1 VLLAQAQAI
10 DLSEQ
15 DVADWYAFLNSLS
28 PAGKTSMLQDVEAG
42 RQTEGVIFGGKVIEL
57 GRELGI
63 PTPVNETVWR
73 ILALTT

>member
-1 VLLAQAQAI
+1 
-10 DLSEQ
+10 
-15 DVADWYAFLNSLS
+15 
-28 PAGKTSMLQDVEAG
+28 VEAG

-63 PTPVNETVWR
+63 PTPVNEIVWR